1 MPDFDGYNVLKSQA
15 EVLLAI
21 LNLCSELHA
30 LSFGD
35 AYRNAGE
42 WWRECAREFQCARR
56 SDYYFGTDY
65 LEGKA
70 SKSQIVRML
79 QKGQNPFTDK
89 EMSILSNL
97 IQLVIVHKESLKT
110 IYDDL
115 LIGRQRQKPHKGLS
129 VAFSAWE
136 TTKMRDL
143 TIAIAF
149 DTKSGQIAT
158 DYNGNLVTNGKNGIS
173 GLEFTD

>member
-79 QKGQNPFTDK
+79 QKG
-89 EMSILSNL
+89 
-97 IQLVIVHKESLKT
+97 
-110 IYDDL
+110 
-115 LIGRQRQKPHKGLS
+115 
-129 VAFSAWE
+129 
-136 TTKMRDL
+136 
-143 TIAIAF
+143 
-149 DTKSGQIAT
+149 
-158 DYNGNLVTNGKNGIS
+158 
-173 GLEFTD
+173 